1 MLSDSIYSQ
10 YNFFQNWSRS
20 SQTLPLLYLLGLC
33 NILNVCCHFNSLYSI
48 FKRSRF
54 HLKKPLSMLIHKK
67 QLLNCRILSWDVSIL
82 VISSGPTSDSSFHS
96 IYITSVITSSTE
108 GGLESTSSKLLW
120 MLIFW
125 LLPMN
130 HKCFLMVSRMVNLFQ
145 KVFNLPFPN
154 ISEVSLC
161 KSVRALQRYFLNNN
175 TWKSKW
181 HLGHGLQNRYC
192 VSKHENIN
200 LTVHLLQSSQ
210 VIR

>member
-1 MLSDSIYSQ
+1 MESLALCWWLLADQGIGWWRLAWLRQFLKISHLLYWLTLHKWFLCSTQCCLIAFYSQ
-10 YNFFQNWSRS
+10 YNFFQNWSGS

-125 LLPMN
+125 PLPMN
-130 HKCFLMVSRMVNLFQ
+130 HKCF
-145 KVFNLPFPN
+145 
-154 ISEVSLC
+154 
-161 KSVRALQRYFLNNN
+161 
-175 TWKSKW
+175 
-181 HLGHGLQNRYC
+181 
-192 VSKHENIN
+192 
-200 LTVHLLQSSQ
+200 
-210 VIR
+210 